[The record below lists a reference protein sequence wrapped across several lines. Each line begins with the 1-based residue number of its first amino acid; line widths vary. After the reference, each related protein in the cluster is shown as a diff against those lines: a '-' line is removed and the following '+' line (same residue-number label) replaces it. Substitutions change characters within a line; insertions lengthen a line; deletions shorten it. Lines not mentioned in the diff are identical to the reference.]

1 MLLACGSCMRLA
13 RVSTFKIVQFKIQN
27 SHLMKAIIPVAGA
40 GKRLRPFTYTQPKPL
55 IPVAGKPILSY
66 IVDQLVDLGVT
77 EFVFVIGY
85 LGEKI
90 RDYIDWTY
98 PQLQT
103 TFVVQEE
110 RRGSGHA
117 VWLSK
122 QAIGNAKEVIVVFGD
137 TLIEGGVAEIVNCP
151 HTCMAIKPVEDPRRF
166 GVVELKDD
174 GTIKS
179 MVEKPRMPRSNQAL
193 VGFYKI
199 GDFPL
204 LYSTLGGMLEDHDND
219 ESITLTDALMN
230 MLDGGHAMHAEQVH
244 RWYDCGD
251 PTVLLATNRTLL
263 GKRKYGQSQ
272 APAFDGTIIIHPVA
286 IGKNCQISHSI
297 IGPNV
302 SVGDNAIIE
311 HSMVRESIVGRFA
324 NINQVNL
331 TDSVIGN
338 DTALSGRP
346 QSLNIG
352 DNTELELG

>member
-1 MLLACGSCMRLA
+1 
-13 RVSTFKIVQFKIQN
+13 V
-27 SHLMKAIIPVAGA
+27 KAIIPVAGA

-66 IVDQLVDLGVT
+66 IVDQLLDLGVE

-90 RDYIDWTY
+90 REYIEDKY
-98 PQLQT
+98 PALT
-103 TFVVQEE
+103 CEFVEQKE
-110 RRGSGHA
+110 RKGSGHA
-117 VWLSK
+117 VWLCQK
-122 QAIGNAKEVIVVFGD
+122 AIGKSNEVIVVFGD
-137 TLIEGGVAEIVNCP
+137 TIIEGGVEKIVNCP

-166 GVVELKDD
+166 GVVELNKG
-174 GTIKS
+174 GTIKA

-199 GDFPL
+199 NDYPSL
-204 LYSTLGGMLEDHDND
+204 HATLDTMISEVEGN
-219 ESITLTDALMN
+219 ESITLTDGLMN
-230 MLDGGHAMHAEQVH
+230 MLDAGHEMHAEQVH
-244 RWYDCGD
+244 RWYDCGN
-251 PTVLLATNRTLL
+251 PTVLLSTNRTLL
-263 GKRKYGQSQ
+263 AKRKYGESQ

-286 IGKNCQISHSI
+286 IGKNCQISQSI

-302 SVGDNAIIE
+302 SIGDNAVIE
-311 HSMVRESIVGRFA
+311 HSMVSESIVGRHA
-324 NINQVNL
+324 TLNEVNL

-338 DTALSGRP
+338 DTALTGRP

>member
-1 MLLACGSCMRLA
+1 
-13 RVSTFKIVQFKIQN
+13 
-27 SHLMKAIIPVAGA
+27 MKAIIPVAGA

-66 IVDQLVDLGVT
+66 IVDQLADLGVD

-90 RDYIDWTY
+90 REYVEETY
-98 PQLQT
+98 PTLKT

-117 VWLSK
+117 IWLCN
-122 QAIGNAKEVIVVFGD
+122 QAMGNAEEVVVVFGD
-137 TLIEGGVAEIVNCP
+137 TMIEGGVEKIVNCS

-166 GVVELKDD
+166 GVVELNKE

-199 GDFPL
+199 SDWSL
-204 LYSTLGGMLEDHDND
+204 LHSTLGNLLND
-219 ESITLTDALMN
+219 PNQEESITLTDGLMH
-230 MLDGGHAMHAEQVH
+230 MLDGGHVMHAEQVH

-251 PTVLLATNRTLL
+251 PTVLLETNRILL
-263 GKRKYGQSQ
+263 SKRKYGESQ

-286 IGKNCQISHSI
+286 IGKNCQISDAI

-302 SVGDNAIIE
+302 SIGDNTVIE
-311 HSMVRESIVGRFA
+311 RSMISDSIVGRYT
-324 NINQVNL
+324 NLSKVNL
-331 TDSVIGN
+331 KDSVIGN
-338 DTALSGRP
+338 DTALTGRP

>member
-1 MLLACGSCMRLA
+1 
-13 RVSTFKIVQFKIQN
+13 
-27 SHLMKAIIPVAGA
+27 MKAIIPVAGA

-66 IVDQLVDLGVT
+66 IVDQLIALGVT

-85 LGEKI
+85 LGEKV
-90 RDYIDWTY
+90 REYIDGTY
-98 PQLQT
+98 PQLDK

-117 VWLSK
+117 IWLC
-122 QAIGNAKEVIVVFGD
+122 KEAMLKTKEAVVVFGD
-137 TLIEGGVAEIVNCP
+137 TLIEGGVEKIVECT

-166 GVVELKDD
+166 GVVELNKD
-174 GTIKS
+174 GTIRS

-199 GDFPL
+199 GDLPL
-204 LYSTLGGMLEDHDND
+204 LFATLDALLNEMGPK
-219 ESITLTDALMN
+219 ESITLTDGLMS
-230 MLDGGHAMHAEQVH
+230 MLDGGHQMHAEQVH

-251 PTVLLATNRTLL
+251 PKVLLDTNRTLL
-263 GKRKYGQSQ
+263 AKRKYGESQ
-272 APAFDGTIIIHPVA
+272 APVYDRTIIIHPVA
-286 IGKNCQISHSI
+286 IGKNCHISDAI

-302 SVGDNAIIE
+302 SVGDNAVIE
-311 HSMVRESIVGRFA
+311 RSMISESIVGGYA
-324 NINQVNL
+324 NLHQVSL
-331 TDSVIGN
+331 TNSVIGN
-338 DTALSGRP
+338 DTALTGKP